1 MKFFRLS
8 MLKIIHRR
16 SKKAGLPPGSLVY
29 VGDTVPKK
37 ARMVVI
43 DYDEAN
49 HLEKEVGTVEECLP
63 FRERP
68 TVTWINVDGLDVDR
82 IEEIGRR
89 FELHPLLMEDVL
101 NTEQR
106 PKLDD
111 YGSYVFFVLR
121 MLQYDEKG
129 SAIDSEQVSLV
140 LGRSYVLSF
149 QESIGD
155 IFDPLRER
163 IRNGKGVVRSRGA
176 DYLAYCLIDAVVDGY
191 FSILERVGD
200 RLEELEDELVVNPGI
215 ETLHAIHRLKRQV
228 TMLRKSVWPLREV
241 INRLDRMGSGLI
253 EEGTRV
259 YLRDVYDHTI
269 QVIDAIETYRDL
281 LSGMLEIYLSSISNR
296 MNEIMKV
303 LTIIGTIFIPLTF
316 IAGLY
321 GMNFRYMPELGL
333 PWAYPAILMLMSI
346 IGIIMV
352 IYFRGKKWL

>member
-1 MKFFRLS
+1 
-8 MLKIIHRR
+8 
-16 SKKAGLPPGSLVY
+16 
-29 VGDTVPKK
+29 
-37 ARMVVI
+37 
-43 DYDEAN
+43 
-49 HLEKEVGTVEECLP
+49 
-63 FRERP
+63 
-68 TVTWINVDGLDVDR
+68 VDR